1 MSDVRKALDKLRD
14 LGWTSAAI
22 ADELGVSPV
31 TVFRWQNG
39 LRSARNSRSVLHMLE
54 SMLDRKRI
62 PKRKRRGGTGSSLRN
77 TSSVDRNQS

>member
-31 TVFRWQNG
+31 TVFRWQKNDSQPDH
-39 LRSARNSRSVLHMLE
+39 LRSVLHLLE
-54 SMLDRKRI
+54 TLATR
-62 PKRKRRGGTGSSLRN
+62 RRGGSATYRNLSSISRQKP
-77 TSSVDRNQS
+77 D